1 MSKRWNDQ
9 ALFIFLSSNPNS
21 SLTVNGRHVHHSHLH
36 VFLSSAVYLYSALCI
51 TALKFEHEGNDFV
64 NSNSLISQ
72 FYCKCF
78 QHFRSVE
85 MRLDVQVF
93 QQQALRSVFRVCF
106 QLRPFSVFFYAR
118 NFSWTHKVPV
128 SQLCWLLLSGLKSEK
143 VRMIMFLV

>member
-9 ALFIFLSSNPNS
+9 ALFIFLTSNPNS

-36 VFLSSAVYLYSALCI
+36 VFLSSAVYLYSALSLCI

-106 QLRPFSVFFYAR
+106 QLRPFSFFFYAR

-128 SQLCWLLLSGLKSEK
+128 SQLCWLLLSGLKKLE
-143 VRMIMFLV
+143 